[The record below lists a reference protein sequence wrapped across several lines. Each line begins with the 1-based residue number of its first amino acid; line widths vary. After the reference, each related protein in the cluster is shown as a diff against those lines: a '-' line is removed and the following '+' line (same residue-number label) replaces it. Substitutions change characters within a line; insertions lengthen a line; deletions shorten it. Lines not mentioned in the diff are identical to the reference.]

1 MANKLY
7 QIGETS
13 QVFGSE
19 GGDDVAW
26 STENIADDAGRQ
38 SAFLDLGAM
47 TTARAYRFGL
57 RTYTQFEPTP
67 TIDEILA
74 FHAKTS
80 DGTHPDNDDGTG
92 DAAVSALDKLNN
104 LAQIASIVVD
114 QAAADIEMVKAVMLE
129 LWDRYFGLAM
139 WNTSGAATR
148 NDTPFGHTK
157 AILTPIPPELQ

>member
-7 QIGETS
+7 QIGEVS
-13 QVFGSE
+13 SVFGSE
-19 GGDDVAW
+19 AGDDVVW

-38 SAFLDLGAM
+38 SAFLDLGVM
-47 TTARAYRFGL
+47 TNARAYRYGL
-57 RTYTQFEPTP
+57 RTYAQFEATP
-67 TIDEILA
+67 TIDEALT

-92 DAAVSALDKLNN
+92 DAAVSTLDKLNN
-104 LAQIASIVVD
+104 LSPVATIMID
-114 QAAADIEMVKAVMLE
+114 EAAADIEMVKAVQLE
-129 LWDRYFGLAM
+129 LWDRYFGLAL